1 MSEPL
6 AHSDDPLADPTPVRV
21 DNDPASPV
29 RRRRRLIGRGR
40 PPRQRVGP
48 SPVRAAFPNFFT
60 LMNLLSGFFAILQT
74 AQGNLDGAAWLIVLA
89 AFFDLLDGMMARLA
103 GVSSAF
109 GLELDSLCDVVSFG
123 VAPSFLVYAV
133 GLDELG
139 PLWGAVVASLP
150 ALCGAVRLAR
160 FNTYTEV
167 GEKKD
172 YFTGLPIPVQAGAVV
187 AFILVFEDSSWFTG
201 LERGRIQVLIPLVV
215 VLSFLMVSP
224 VRFPSLPQPNR
235 VNLRKYRLRF
245 AFFFASFVA
254 ALLFQE
260 YGLFVVAVLYLGY
273 GLLQGA
279 RYVVTAATD
288 PIAEEGG

>member
-1 MSEPL
+1 MSDAL
-6 AHSDDPLADPTPVRV
+6 DRDDDPFADPVPVRV
-21 DNDPASPV
+21 DNDSGSPV
-29 RRRRRLIGRGR
+29 RRRRRLIGRSR
-40 PPRQRVGP
+40 PSGPRVGP

-60 LMNLLSGFFAILQT
+60 LMNLLSGFFAIISISNGDLR
-74 AQGNLDGAAWLIVLA
+74 AAAWLIVLA

-123 VAPSFLVYAV
+123 VAPSFLIYAV
-133 GLDELG
+133 GLDALG
-139 PLWGAVVASLP
+139 PIWGAVIASLP

-187 AFILVFEDSSWFTG
+187 AFILVFEGSTWFNG
-201 LERGRIQVLIPLVV
+201 LDRGKTQVLIPLVV

-235 VNLRKYRLRF
+235 INLRRYRLRF
-245 AFFFASFVA
+245 AFFFFSFLA
-254 ALLFQE
+254 ALFFQE

-273 GLLQGA
+273 GLLMGA

-288 PIAEEGG
+288 PMPDGNG